1 MTASRVLLTFSL
13 FALPVTCAGNLEEV
27 LTRMDRTAKDFA
39 SFAANWTHTDYEKVL
54 DDSTTTHSSVRMQR
68 SKDGLTGV
76 IVDDDGRTVYFEGH
90 TAQIYT
96 PKANNVDIYDL
107 GKQANQLQQI
117 ILLGFGTRRADME
130 KTYSIAM
137 GGPETVAG
145 VQTTRIELTPKS
157 KDLKNNV
164 SRIDLW
170 IPENAGYPIQEKI
183 LKPSKDYTLVTYSGM
198 KMPAPPDTSFKLTL
212 PAGVHKNY
220 PQQ

>member
-1 MTASRVLLTFSL
+1 MTASRSLLIFSL
-13 FALPVTCAGNLEEV
+13 CALPVLRADGLEEI
-27 LTRMDRTAKDFA
+27 LTRLDRTAKDFT
-39 SFAANWTHTDYEKVL
+39 SFSANWTHVDYQKVL

-68 SKDGLTGV
+68 SKDGLTGL

-137 GGPETVAG
+137 GGAETVAG
-145 VQTTRIELTPKS
+145 VQ
-157 KDLKNNV
+157 
-164 SRIDLW
+164 
-170 IPENAGYPIQEKI
+170 
-183 LKPSKDYTLVTYSGM
+183 
-198 KMPAPPDTSFKLTL
+198 
-212 PAGVHKNY
+212 
-220 PQQ
+220 